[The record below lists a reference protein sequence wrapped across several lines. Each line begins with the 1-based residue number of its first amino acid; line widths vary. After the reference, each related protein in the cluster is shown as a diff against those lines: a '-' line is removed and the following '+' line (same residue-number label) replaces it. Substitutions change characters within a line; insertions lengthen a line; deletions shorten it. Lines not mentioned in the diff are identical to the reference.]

1 MYDKVEIRDFKC
13 SFCGTKWLKYIENKN
28 PCRNSLLE
36 DVRHNFD
43 FGNPIK
49 IEPQEKQTS
58 TPKVPKGKVTFK

>member
-1 MYDKVEIRDFKC
+1 M
-13 SFCGTKWLKYIENKN
+13 
-28 PCRNSLLE
+28 PNSLLE